1 MGIVY
6 MKSKRYNKAADNLD
20 FGQRQLQSNHD
31 IPYLTGVYQ
40 ALAGSRES
48 RDLQSA
54 KIPGF
59 SKLKSRDF
67 LLLCFGP
74 LGTLFSHASIFLLH
88 IFSPTIT
95 LFIDGKGTT
104 HKDKYKYTILTGKQF
119 EETFE
124 NAQWR
129 KVKQMQPM

>member
-1 MGIVY
+1 MSFVATTSGSSAGPSGIP
-6 MKSKRYNKAADNLD
+6 
-20 FGQRQLQSNHD
+20 G
-31 IPYLTGVYQ
+31 IPG
-40 ALAGSRES
+40 S

-54 KIPGF
+54 KILGF

-74 LGTLFSHASIFLLH
+74 LGTLFSPVPIFSLH

-104 HKDKYKYTILTGKQF
+104 HKDKYKYTILIGKQF